1 MPSLTVITLFHL
13 SSPLIRVLFPGA
25 LHWAMPRAPGALGEE
40 VRPLAAWLRRRLPRD
55 CRLLAVRNVLDQV
68 PGGEPQPVG
77 DIGDSFLR
85 SGPGLSYPSA

>member
-1 MPSLTVITLFHL
+1 MPSLTLFHL
-13 SSPLIRVLFPGA
+13 SSPLIHVLIPGA
-25 LHWAMPRAPGALGEE
+25 LHWALPRAPGALGKEG
-40 VRPLAAWLRRRLPRD
+40 RPLAAWPGRWLPRD